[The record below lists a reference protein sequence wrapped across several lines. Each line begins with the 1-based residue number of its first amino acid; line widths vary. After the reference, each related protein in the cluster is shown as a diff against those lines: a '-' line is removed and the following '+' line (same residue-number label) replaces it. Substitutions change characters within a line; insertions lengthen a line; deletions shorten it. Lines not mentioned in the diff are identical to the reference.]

1 MTEPVIKRGTAR
13 RLGLR
18 TLYAPPGLLIQMP
31 ELTPGQFDEFKARFT
46 AEAAAESFRTRFIY
60 PSQSVYVERVPRRLR

>member
-1 MTEPVIKRGTAR
+1 MVVIKRGTAR

-18 TLYAPPGLLIQMP
+18 TPYNAIPGLLVQMP
-31 ELTPGQFDEFKARFT
+31 ELTQGQFDEFKAWFT